1 MSRIPRRFCLG
12 LFALTTSIAT
22 TAALAQQMRM
32 VSPESL
38 SHYWILLT
46 TDVDVDLPNSG
57 VNLYT
62 PGCVAVTYI
71 IGSDGV
77 PQQAKV
83 AKMVPPSDLGPAAV
97 GMVSHFRYGAYTD
110 LSKKP
115 TSGQKAA
122 SSKSLDVRQDTGD
135 NRQQMPVSTYYV
147 VPFNTPD
154 DPAKRQAVT
163 AACKL
168 PGYS

>member
-1 MSRIPRRFCLG
+1 MSRIPHRFCLG
-12 LFALTTSIAT
+12 LFALTTSFAT
-22 TAALAQQMRM
+22 TVAMAQQMRM
-32 VSPESL
+32 VSPENL

-62 PGCVAVTYI
+62 PGCVAVTYT

-77 PQQAKV
+77 PQQVKV
-83 AKMVPPSDLGPAAV
+83 AKMVPPSDLGPPAV
-97 GMVSHFRYGAYTD
+97 GVVSHFRYGAYVDT
-110 LSKKP
+110 SKKP
-115 TSGQKAA
+115 MAQKAA
-122 SSKSLDVRQDTGD
+122 SSKNLDVRQDTGD
-135 NRQQMPVSTYYV
+135 NRQGMPVSTYYI